1 MDQKLIMENWRRF
14 KDGAPEVQEEGIWT
28 PNHYCIHHGGV
39 QLNGKTHMAE
49 AVGHNYDDELGRVTH
64 YNMKLEDGTI
74 LENVAAE
81 DIQVTNASLAEG
93 HSHKR
98 DDDPGAGEGE
108 TFFTDREANPHDG
121 SMYGDPEGGLEDEE
135 PPAPDEFT
143 ELEEMS
149 DSDLMKLAAAL
160 EAGADLYDD
169 EW

>member
-14 KDGAPEVQEEGIWT
+14 KDDTPEVQEEGIWA

-39 QLNGKTHMAE
+39 QLNGNIHMAE
-49 AVGHNYDDELGRVTH
+49 AVSHNYDDELGRVTH

-98 DDDPGAGEGE
+98 DDDPGE
-108 TFFTDREANPHDG
+108 G

-149 DSDLMKLAAAL
+149 DADLMKLAAAL

>member
-93 HSHKR
+93 HSQKR
-98 DDDPGAGEGE
+98 DDTPGGAE
-108 TFFTDREANPHDG
+108 TFFTDR
-121 SMYGDPEGGLEDEE
+121 
-135 PPAPDEFT
+135 
-143 ELEEMS
+143 
-149 DSDLMKLAAAL
+149 
-160 EAGADLYDD
+160 
-169 EW
+169 